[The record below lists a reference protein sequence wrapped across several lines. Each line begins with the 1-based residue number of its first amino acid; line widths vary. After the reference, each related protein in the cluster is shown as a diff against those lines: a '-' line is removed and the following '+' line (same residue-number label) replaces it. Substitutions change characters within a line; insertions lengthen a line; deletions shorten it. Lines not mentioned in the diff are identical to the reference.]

1 MSFSAFVL
9 VFSLFI
15 LGCLSSASAAWEF
28 TELNDYQ
35 MWAVNEGYPQGL
47 LLPLGISGINQDY
60 FHSNPNFPGYS
71 SGKIVIGD
79 SRSCQLGI
87 YQSRTG
93 ADDYAVFAV
102 WGGHYI
108 PGTGTPIFSGNLL
121 SDFEQCFR
129 EQIRTHGSCTVFF
142 FATINDYD
150 YFGNDNSA
158 YISAAVSSAEMIAS
172 MSYEYEGTVY
182 HPRVILI
189 GIEGSG
195 DSFGVPDG
203 SFNRYIGDYN
213 TKLKE
218 AVNQSTILK
227 GTATFFTTVP
237 EITGGGTTFISDG
250 LHYSDAALQKIAG
263 FIYQFSGEE

>member
-1 MSFSAFVL
+1 MNKNRLFSIFVI
-9 VFSLFI
+9 VSSLFI
-15 LGCLSSASAAWEF
+15 LICLTSAAAAGDF
-28 TELNDYQ
+28 SDPNDYQ
-35 MWAVNEGYPQGL
+35 IWAVNEGYPRGL
-47 LLPLGISGINQDY
+47 LTPLGISGINQDY
-60 FHSNPNFPGYS
+60 FHSRPDSAGYK

-108 PGTGTPIFSGNLL
+108 PGTTTPIFSESYL

-129 EQIRTHGSCTVFF
+129 EQIRTHRSCTVFF

-150 YFGNDNSA
+150 YFGNDNSP

-172 MSYEYEGTVY
+172 MSYEYEGSVF
-182 HPRVILI
+182 HPKVILI
-189 GIEGSG
+189 GIEG
-195 DSFGVPDG
+195 
-203 SFNRYIGDYN
+203 GDYSLGMTFN
-213 TKLKE
+213 QYIDSYNNGLRA
-218 AVNQSTILK
+218 AVNQSTVLK
-227 GTATFFTTVP
+227 ETAPAFTTVP
-237 EITGGGTTFISDG
+237 EITRGTTYISDG

-263 FIYQFSGEE
+263 FINQFSAEE